1 MVKLSCWGVG
11 LFLLASSL
19 GGCGKFF
26 PPLDKSSS
34 SSSSSSSTSTS
45 GDYLYVANAAS
56 SLKNIAAFTLSS
68 SGLSVINSSGYS
80 VASTPTSIA
89 ITPSNSFAY
98 VGSGLGGIYL
108 YSIGSTGA
116 LTASNDGEAIV
127 SGVAPLAL
135 CVDST
140 GKWLLGVDA
149 LTGYAYV
156 YAINSSTGALTA
168 VSGSTVQLN
177 STTVQG
183 AVLSPDNNYLY
194 VALGSGGIETLSF
207 NDSTGAL
214 AQANGIVSPLS
225 NLNSDL
231 SIAVSP
237 NGEHLFVGET
247 GTNGV
252 RVFAIS
258 SGGVITEI
266 KGSPF
271 ETGLAP
277 KAILVDSTGSYVYV
291 ANRTDGTISAFS
303 LASDGKLTA
312 ISGSPFAAGSSPVA
326 LAEDNTDKY
335 IAVVDSGGSP
345 DLKIY
350 SFSSTTPGALVA
362 FTTTAT
368 GTDPAD
374 AVAIAASH

>member
-1 MVKLSCWGVG
+1 MVKVACWGVG
-11 LFLLASSL
+11 IFLLASSL
-19 GGCGKFF
+19 SGCGKFF

-34 SSSSSSSTSTS
+34 GGSSGGTSTS

-56 SLKNIAAFTLSS
+56 SLKNIAAFTVSS

-89 ITPSNSFAY
+89 ITPNNSFAY
-98 VGSGLGGIYL
+98 VGSGVGGIYL
-108 YSIGSTGA
+108 YSLGSSGA
-116 LTASNDGEAIV
+116 LTVSNGGQAIV
-127 SGVAPLAL
+127 SGVAPQSL

-156 YAINSSTGALTA
+156 YAIDSSTGALTS

-183 AVLSPDNNYLY
+183 AVLSPNNNYLY

-207 NDSTGAL
+207 NSSTGAL
-214 AQANGIVSPLS
+214 AQVNGIVSPLA

-237 NGEHLFVGET
+237 NGDYLFVGET

-252 RVFAIS
+252 RVFTIG
-258 SGGVITEI
+258 SGGVIKEI

-271 ETGLAP
+271 ATGLAP
-277 KAILVDSTGSYVYV
+277 KAILVDATGSYVYV
-291 ANRTDGTISAFS
+291 ANRSDNTISAFS
-303 LASDGKLTA
+303 LASDGTLTA

-335 IAVVDSGGSP
+335 LAVVDSGGSP

-350 SFSSTTPGALVA
+350 SFSSTTPGALVPFA
-362 FTTTAT
+362 TSAT
-368 GTDPAD
+368 GTDPAN
-374 AVAIAASH
+374 AVALAAAN

>member
-1 MVKLSCWGVG
+1 MVKVACWGVG
-11 LFLLASSL
+11 IFLLASSL
-19 GGCGKFF
+19 SGCGKFF

-34 SSSSSSSTSTS
+34 GGSSGGTSTS

-56 SLKNIAAFTLSS
+56 SLKNIAAFTVSS

-89 ITPSNSFAY
+89 ITPNNSFAY
-98 VGSGLGGIYL
+98 VGSGVGGIYL
-108 YSIGSTGA
+108 YSLGSSGA
-116 LTASNDGEAIV
+116 LTVSNGGQAIV
-127 SGVAPLAL
+127 SGVAPQSL

-156 YAINSSTGALTA
+156 YAIDSSTGALTS

-183 AVLSPDNNYLY
+183 AVLSPNNNYLY

-207 NDSTGAL
+207 NSSTGAL
-214 AQANGIVSPLS
+214 AQVNGIVSPLA

-237 NGEHLFVGET
+237 NGDYLFVGET

-252 RVFAIS
+252 RVFTIG
-258 SGGVITEI
+258 SGGVIKEI

-271 ETGLAP
+271 ATGLAP
-277 KAILVDSTGSYVYV
+277 KAILVDATGSYVYV
-291 ANRTDGTISAFS
+291 ANRSDNTISAFS
-303 LASDGKLTA
+303 LASDGTLTT

-335 IAVVDSGGSP
+335 LAVVDSGGSP

-350 SFSSTTPGALVA
+350 SFSSTTPGALVPFA
-362 FTTTAT
+362 TSAT
-368 GTDPAD
+368 GTDPAN
-374 AVAIAASH
+374 AVALAAAN